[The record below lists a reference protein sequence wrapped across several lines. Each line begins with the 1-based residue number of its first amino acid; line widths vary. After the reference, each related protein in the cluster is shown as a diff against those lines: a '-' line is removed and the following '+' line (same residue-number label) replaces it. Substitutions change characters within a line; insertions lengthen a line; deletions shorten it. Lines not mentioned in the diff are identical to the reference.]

1 MIFLLWFFP
10 PPVPPT
16 LLKKGPLAEL
26 LPACVFFLKK
36 RVFQVRKLNTENLF
50 FARPVL

>member
-1 MIFLLWFFP
+1 MVFP
-10 PPVPPT
+10 PPVLST

-26 LPACVFFLKK
+26 LPACVFSPEKT
-36 RVFQVRKLNTENLF
+36 VFQVRKLNTENLF